1 MRTLQTM
8 FAAVICLLLSAACS
22 SQGNYSSFFGGG
34 ETIKASKNYVNKEIF
49 VADFT
54 GLNVKG
60 SPDVVFTQRAG
71 KPKVSIYTSDNII
84 DLLDVHVDG
93 KTLHIGFKKNVSV
106 NYHKLTIQV
115 SSPALNRISVTGSGT
130 VKIAEQLNTEQL
142 ALRVSGSGDIFGKN
156 ITCTQCQATVTGSG
170 DIFLEKLNST
180 TTQAEITGSG
190 DISLE
195 GNTREAT
202 YQVTGSG
209 DLTASNLKAETV
221 SASITGSGDIECHAS
236 AHLKTRITGSGDIG
250 YKGNPQ
256 IDNEKKGIYK
266 L

>member
-1 MRTLQTM
+1 MRTLQSM
-8 FAAVICLLLSAACS
+8 FAAVICLLLSVACS
-22 SQGNYSSFFGGG
+22 SQGNYSSFFGGDN
-34 ETIKASKNYVNKEIF
+34 TIKASKNYVNKEIF

-54 GLNVKG
+54 NLNVKG
-60 SPDVVFTQRAG
+60 SPDVTFTQQAG

-84 DLLDVHVDG
+84 DLLDIYVDK

-106 NYHKLTIQV
+106 NYHKLIIQV
-115 SSPALNRISVTGSGT
+115 SSPALNHISVTGSGA
-130 VKIAEQLNTEQL
+130 VKVAGQLNTEQL

-170 DIFLEKLNST
+170 DISLENLEAT

-190 DISLE
+190 DISLK
-195 GNTREAT
+195 GKTQEAS
-202 YQVTGSG
+202 YKITGSG
-209 DLTASNLKAETV
+209 DLTASDLKAETV
-221 SASITGSGDIECHAS
+221 SASITGSGDIKCHAS
-236 AHLKTRITGSGDIG
+236 THLKTRISGSGDIG

-256 IDNEKKGIYK
+256 IDNGKKGIYK